1 MTNKNLV
8 SMVAIGKALGM
19 KQISQSLGKAF
30 KDEETKKSNYMVT
43 PEKAHEFLLKQV
55 LSKLAYREKAQ
66 ELLDSKEY
74 LEFTEMETIASTTK
88 KANVQKKGTLADLRK
103 YLELKGL
110 TEEFITMLNNGE
122 LEEK

>member
-1 MTNKNLV
+1 MTNKTLV
-8 SMVAIGKALGM
+8 SMVAIGQYLGM

-30 KDEETKKSNYMVT
+30 KDEAIKKSNYMVT
-43 PEKAHEFLLKQV
+43 TEQAHEYLLKQV

-74 LEFTEMETIASTTK
+74 LTFTDVIEVVSTTK

-110 TEEFITMLNNGE
+110 TEEFLTMLNNGE